1 MHILILFI
9 ALHKYIATMS
19 NMLYD
24 RFQLFFSKAS
34 SFSSS
39 LIRSIITESGY
50 HVNSF
55 TGNNLH
61 YGHSHVRH
69 FCDRDINRAIIIR
82 LIRITFGF
90 CSDFESLL
98 CNIACE

>member
-1 MHILILFI
+1 MQ
-9 ALHKYIATMS
+9 
-19 NMLYD
+19 LYD

-34 SFSSS
+34 SSSS
-39 LIRSIITESGY
+39 ILIRSIITEFGY
-50 HVNSF
+50 HVNCF
-55 TGNNLH
+55 TGYNLH

-69 FCDRDINRAIIIR
+69 FYDRDINRAIIIR
-82 LIRITFGF
+82 WIHTTFGF